1 MPWRKDT
8 YTGWKDRKPVAQAL
22 RPIYAAA
29 SEQEAQMALQA
40 FAEGQW
46 GAKHPTIVQ
55 AWPKAANRT
64 AAFFSM
70 LCLPKTPLQSNQ
82 YPRR

>member
-8 YTGWKDRKPVAQAL
+8 YTGWKDRKPVAQGL
-22 RPIYAAA
+22 RPIYGAA
-29 SEQEAQMALQA
+29 SEQEARMALQA

-55 AWPKAANRT
+55 PRPKAALRS
-64 AAFFSM
+64 AVFSPM
-70 LCLPKTPLQSNQ
+70 LYLPRTPLQSNQ